1 MIIPWWWNSIPD
13 RSKFLANQALENN
26 AFTMGATVQLL
37 ESELSHTLGIPHVIL
52 TNSGTSALTISL
64 LLANIEPG
72 DEVIVPALT
81 WIATAQSAKILG
93 ANVRVIDVDPKT
105 KCLDP
110 ALFKEAIN
118 EKTKAVIPVF
128 FNGRSPASD
137 KIRDIASRNGIKI
150 IEDRAKALGTSFS
163 RGYKNN
169 QEFTQ
174 VFSLGMIS
182 YISIGYGGFI
192 GVESLELANRARLIR
207 DHGVQR
213 RPERYLEMGSNFKVS
228 DILAAIGLPQV
239 ELLSERVE
247 HTLKLQEVYQSI
259 LGNKNGMKIENFSK
273 VGADVAT
280 YIELQ
285 LAEDIDSQKFVSDCE
300 NMGVQVMPYHMPI
313 NRAHYLFDQD
323 CKNSDVL
330 DGRIIAIPSGPG
342 TSLERAEFCA
352 NVIKDISLNSRFSR

>member
-1 MIIPWWWNSIPD
+1 MTVPWWWNSVPD
-13 RSKFLANQALENN
+13 RSKFLAKQALENN

-37 ESELSHTLGIPHVIL
+37 ESELSRTLGIPHVIL

-81 WIATAQSAKILG
+81 WIATAQSAKNLG
-93 ANVRVIDVDPKT
+93 ANVKVIDIDPKT

-110 ALFKEAIN
+110 VLFKEAIN

-137 KIRDIASRNGIKI
+137 EIRAIASQSRIKI

-169 QEFTQ
+169 QEFSQ

-192 GVESLELANRARLIR
+192 GVESIELANRARLIR

-213 RPERYLEMGSNFKVS
+213 HPERYLEMGSNFKVS
-228 DILAAIGLPQV
+228 DISAAIGLPQI

-247 HTLKLQEVYQSI
+247 HTLKLQDIYQSI
-259 LGNKNGMKIENFSK
+259 LSGKDGITVENFSK
-273 VGADVAT
+273 IGGDVAT
-280 YIELQ
+280 YIELL
-285 LAEDIDSQKFVSDCE
+285 LADDIDSQKFISDCE
-300 NMGVQVMPYHMPI
+300 NRGVQVMPYHRPI
-313 NRAHYLFDQD
+313 NQAHYLFAQD
-323 CKNSDVL
+323 CKNSDAL

-342 TSLERAEFCA
+342 TLLEHAEFCA
-352 NVIKDISLNSRFSR
+352 GVIKDISLNSRFGV

>member
-1 MIIPWWWNSIPD
+1 MIIPWWWNSVPD
-13 RSKFLANQALENN
+13 RSKFLAKQTLDNN
-26 AFTMGATVQLL
+26 AFTMGETVQLL
-37 ESELSHTLGIPHVIL
+37 ESDLSRTLGIPHVIL

-81 WIATAQSAKILG
+81 WIATAQSAKNLG
-93 ANVRVIDVDPKT
+93 ANVKVIDIDPKT

-128 FNGRSPASD
+128 FNGRSPASNE
-137 KIRDIASRNGIKI
+137 IRDIASRSGIKI

-169 QEFTQ
+169 QEFSQ

-192 GVESLELANRARLIR
+192 GVESLALANRARLIR

-228 DILAAIGLPQV
+228 DILAAIGLPQI

-247 HTLKLQEVYQSI
+247 HTLKLQDIYQSI
-259 LGNKNGMKIENFSK
+259 LNDKNGIVVENFSNM
-273 VGADVAT
+273 GGDVAT
-280 YIELQ
+280 YIELL
-285 LAEDIDSQKFVSDCE
+285 LAEDIDSRKFVSDCE
-300 NMGVQVMPYHMPI
+300 TKGVQVMPYHIPI
-313 NRAHYLFDQD
+313 NRAHYLFAQD
-323 CKNSDVL
+323 CKNSDAL

-342 TSLERAEFCA
+342 TLLQRAEFCA
-352 NVIKDISLNSRFSR
+352 NVIKDISLNSRFSG